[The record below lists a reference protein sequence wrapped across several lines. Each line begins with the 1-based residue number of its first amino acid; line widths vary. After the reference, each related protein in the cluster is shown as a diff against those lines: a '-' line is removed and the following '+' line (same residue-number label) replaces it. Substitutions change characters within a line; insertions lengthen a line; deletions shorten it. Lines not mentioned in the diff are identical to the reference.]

1 MRSSVSYILSHA
13 PGESVMSHPD
23 YSQHAQHHAC
33 LLVLVKGIG
42 GMLKNFN
49 KLWERIQRVNNI
61 KVTDST
67 GQVRDIWVR
76 YVRDYPVEN
85 NDWGDFQTHRRLLG
99 LITLSKFTNQVELN
113 EVCRVHES
121 LKVKYSNTLYD
132 SRAFMFGPV
141 SNMKKPEQEPETYSY
156 YEEDKPLK
164 DGTSDKASLPSDQ
177 ADSLTSLDSFPQS
190 TSSNS
195 SYPLQEEHFTTPSN
209 FKTHAMFYGE
219 NDPVPDLEQNVAD
232 LINSLFWVVESK
244 RLERSKEKLDKVSLL
259 LAPFEKKDFVGLDM
273 ESRNNKKRCM
283 GRVTKNLADL
293 TLQAG
298 LVADSLSLYNSSTEL
313 LKTDWLW
320 LAAAKEGLCT
330 ASAILLYP
338 NLRNPT
344 PLHRNA
350 SLQENSPNKAKQLSL
365 FQPNS
370 DSLRKLKLNSS
381 PLRTSKTSSP
391 VNPPSELTPT
401 SSDSVETS
409 SRQSE
414 TDNADSESLASSSD
428 IEYQSHKSYLG
439 PDLPSIPRQP
449 PSQITNQF
457 LLNGEEIAEK
467 YREAIM
473 DYSKYKNAGVIETEA
488 CFKAA
493 RIAVEQ
499 CNSLHASSFLQNV
512 IFINLTLSEQEK
524 IQRFE
529 TLAELYKEIG
539 FHRKAGFCQRL
550 AATRQVSPNN
560 PSPDWLKCYYLML
573 HSFPGYKLSLDPNYV
588 IQHQVGW
595 PALQIQLLQEL
606 VVASRRMGHPA
617 LATRHMTFL
626 LQTMW
631 PHLSRQEHRELAIQL
646 QALSAQCEGGPVPL
660 VLETGEVIPPANL
673 THVPHCSW
681 FNTRPLP
688 PARAPHLRQAKPTH
702 GPFIFTPIHF
712 GSLERNAKKDEGK
725 MEYLWV
731 EDDIC
736 EVQMKLTNPLPFEL
750 KVSNMRLLTSGVVF
764 ESIPETIILAPDS
777 PTTVNLHGTP
787 KEVGEL
793 QILGYSTHTLG
804 VKSNCRL
811 KNMPT
816 PHKFPAS
823 YTIEV
828 IPSLPTITIETI
840 VAPSGNAHLS
850 SVENVGSTT
859 NISLFNGE
867 STDCSIRITNT
878 SNVSIEH
885 LELAIQSNMDSQLQS
900 KVFQYSNEDIQS
912 LLPIPPNETATIT
925 IKLYGEADFLDL
937 GGVGGENLFPN
948 SLNSNYPSR
957 VGSPV
962 PNAQTSLPTQ
972 SSNPQTS
979 LSSGLIPN
987 RTSGSFSPSQLYLVL
1002 DVTNLTSEEMDF
1014 HYAPSKHILIESKE
1028 SCRVPVPLDRCP
1040 FNATANKP
1048 ADEDL
1053 VESKSINTG
1062 SSTNSLELMCSE
1074 HITNNISLR
1083 WHLMQSDITGRASV
1097 KGITLSQAMMDIVR
1111 MSPLNWEVSVN
1122 SQCIKPQEEY
1132 NCTAGECLSLGVAVW
1147 NHLSRPLH
1155 KLCLSVQFYQDY
1167 NNGVLSYKLD
1177 NRVATAGNNKVVLT
1191 TLPESAKAYHECTV
1205 VFLTPGEYKIDIQCS
1220 TTEPILDEV
1229 PLIKETEH
1237 PSIIQPCAG
1246 EPQNKHMKLDT
1257 LQLPQ
1262 NKLVAKN
1269 PPKLTLN
1276 KKGLVTKS
1284 YENESHCDPP
1294 RTRIDRLLNK
1304 LTQAE
1309 LTANIKNSMS
1319 KLKEPADLDAFVTDD
1334 LKCTPDAPKEA
1345 VLWLMVKKQEHLN
1358 NRLMDLVVQTKKHVE
1373 ILQNNSEE
1381 AKVAK
1386 RENEH
1391 TIESLRYVVKCL
1403 QEKHATLEEQIEILT
1418 SVESR

>member
-1 MRSSVSYILSHA
+1 
-13 PGESVMSHPD
+13 MSHPD
-23 YSQHAQHHAC
+23 YAQHAQHHAC
-33 LLVLVKGIG
+33 LLVLVKGVG

-61 KVTDST
+61 KVTDSA

-99 LITLSKFTNQVELN
+99 LITLSKFNNQVELN

-132 SRAFMFGPV
+132 SRAFMFGPN
-141 SNMKKPEQEPETYSY
+141 SNMKKPEQEPETYSMY
-156 YEEDKPLK
+156 DDDRIIKNDSILGDKN
-164 DGTSDKASLPSDQ
+164 SIPSEQ
-177 ADSLTSLDSFPQS
+177 ADSISSSESFPQS
-190 TSSNS
+190 ISSNG
-195 SYPLQEEHFTTPSN
+195 SYPMQEEHFTTPSN

-244 RLERSKEKLDKVSLL
+244 RLERSREKLERVPLL

-273 ESRNNKKRCM
+273 ESRNNRKRCM
-283 GRVTKNLADL
+283 GRITKNLADL

-298 LVADSLSLYNSSTEL
+298 LIAESLSLYHSSAEI
-313 LKTDWLW
+313 LKSVNDWLW
-320 LAAAKEGLCT
+320 LAAAKEGLCA

-338 NLRNPT
+338 NLRNQT
-344 PLHRNA
+344 PLQRNA
-350 SLQENSPNKAKQLSL
+350 SLQESSPSRGKALSL
-365 FQPNS
+365 FQPTV
-370 DSLRKLKLNSS
+370 DPFRKFKTSS
-381 PLRTSKTSSP
+381 PLRNSKNSSP

-401 SSDSVETS
+401 SSDSMETS

-428 IEYQSHKSYLG
+428 MEYQSHKSYLASE
-439 PDLPSIPRQP
+439 LPAIPRQP
-449 PSQITNQF
+449 PIAINNQY

-467 YREAIM
+467 YRKAIIH
-473 DYSKYKNAGVIETEA
+473 YSKYQNAGIIETES

-499 CNSLHASSFLQNV
+499 NNSLHASSFLQNV

-524 IQRFE
+524 IQRFD

-539 FHRKAGFCQRL
+539 FLRKAAFCQRL

-560 PSPDWLKCYYLML
+560 PNPDWQRCYYLML
-573 HSFPGYKLSLDPNYV
+573 HSFPGHKLSLDPNYV

-631 PHLSRQEHRELAIQL
+631 PHLSKQEHRDLAIQL

-673 THVPHCSW
+673 THVPHCAC

-688 PARAPHLRQAKPTH
+688 PARTPHLIKSKTQNC
-702 GPFIFTPIHF
+702 PFIFTPIHF
-712 GSLERNAKKDEGK
+712 GTLERNAKKNEGK

-736 EVQMKLTNPLPFEL
+736 EVQLKLTNPLPFEL
-750 KVSNMRLLTSGVVF
+750 KVSNMRLLTSGIVF
-764 ESIPETIILAPDS
+764 ESIPETIILSPDI

-816 PHKFPAS
+816 PNKFPAS

-828 IPSLPTITIETI
+828 IPSLPTITIDTTLT
-840 VAPSGNAHLS
+840 PSGNAGLPS
-850 SVENVGSTT
+850 LENAGNNT
-859 NISLFNGE
+859 NISLYNGE
-867 STDCSIRITNT
+867 STDFTIRITNT
-878 SNVSIEH
+878 SNVPIEY
-885 LELAIQSNMDSQLQS
+885 LELSIQSNTDSQLQS
-900 KVFQYSNEDIQS
+900 KIFQYSNEEIQS
-912 LLPIPPNETATIT
+912 QLPIAPDSTATIAM
-925 IKLYGEADFLDL
+925 KLYGEADFLDL

-948 SLNSNYPSR
+948 SLTSNYPSR

-972 SSNPQTS
+972 SSNQQTS

-987 RTSGSFSPSQLYLVL
+987 RTSGSFRSTNSHNTSWSAPISVMPPSRGRLIESQLIIKYSGGISKDTHCRHSTLQINLELLPSVSITHWDVLPAEIPSQLYLVL

-1040 FNATANKP
+1040 FNTTHEKTV
-1048 ADEDL
+1048 DEGTE
-1053 VESKSINTG
+1053 VIESKSTNTG
-1062 SSTNSLELMCSE
+1062 SSANSVELMCSE
-1074 HITNNISLR
+1074 HITNNTELR
-1083 WHLMQSDITGRASV
+1083 WILMQSDVSGKASV
-1097 KGITLSQAMMDIVR
+1097 KGITLSQAMVDIVR
-1111 MSPLNWEVSVN
+1111 MSPFNWEVSVN
-1122 SQCIKPQEEY
+1122 SQFIKPQEEY
-1132 NCTAGECLSLGVAVW
+1132 NCTAGECLSLGVAVC

-1167 NNGVLSYKLD
+1167 NNGVMSYKLD
-1177 NRVATAGNNKVVLT
+1177 NRVATAGNNKVVLKS
-1191 TLPESAKAYHECTV
+1191 LAESAKAYHECTV

-1220 TTEPILDEV
+1220 TTETIIDDPILKEENSLIQQCASEV
-1229 PLIKETEH
+1229 SHVWRFIP
-1237 PSIIQPCAG
+1237 P
-1246 EPQNKHMKLDT
+1246 
-1257 LQLPQ
+1257 
-1262 NKLVAKN
+1262 VAI
-1269 PPKLTLN
+1269 
-1276 KKGLVTKS
+1276 S
-1284 YENESHCDPP
+1284 
-1294 RTRIDRLLNK
+1294 
-1304 LTQAE
+1304 
-1309 LTANIKNSMS
+1309 
-1319 KLKEPADLDAFVTDD
+1319 VTD
-1334 LKCTPDAPKEA
+1334 
-1345 VLWLMVKKQEHLN
+1345 
-1358 NRLMDLVVQTKKHVE
+1358 
-1373 ILQNNSEE
+1373 
-1381 AKVAK
+1381 
-1386 RENEH
+1386 
-1391 TIESLRYVVKCL
+1391 
-1403 QEKHATLEEQIEILT
+1403 
-1418 SVESR
+1418 

>member
-85 NDWGDFQTHRRLLG
+85 NDWGDFQTHR
-99 LITLSKFTNQVELN
+99 T
-113 EVCRVHES
+113 
-121 LKVKYSNTLYD
+121 
-132 SRAFMFGPV
+132 
-141 SNMKKPEQEPETYSY
+141 
-156 YEEDKPLK
+156 
-164 DGTSDKASLPSDQ
+164 SLPSDQ

-330 ASAILLYP
+330 ASAILQYP

-428 IEYQSHKSYLG
+428 IEYQSHKSYLA

-457 LLNGEEIAEK
+457 LLNGDEIAEK

-560 PSPDWLKCYYLML
+560 PSPDWQKCYYLML

-750 KVSNMRLLTSGVVF
+750 KVSKMRLLTSGVVF
-764 ESIPETIILAPDS
+764 ESIPETIILPPDS

-816 PHKFPAS
+816 PHKFPAA

-878 SNVSIEH
+878 SNVNIEH

-900 KVFQYSNEDIQS
+900 KVFQYSNEEIQS

-987 RTSGSFSPSQLYLVL
+987 RTSGSFRSTNSHTTSWSAPISVMSPSRGRQVETQSTLQINLELLPSVSITHWDVLPAEIPSQLYLVL

-1040 FNATANKP
+1040 FNATSTKP

-1229 PLIKETEH
+1229 PLIKESEH

-1246 EPQNKHMKLDT
+1246 EVSHIWRFIP
-1257 LQLPQ
+1257 P
-1262 NKLVAKN
+1262 VAI
-1269 PPKLTLN
+1269 
-1276 KKGLVTKS
+1276 S
-1284 YENESHCDPP
+1284 
-1294 RTRIDRLLNK
+1294 
-1304 LTQAE
+1304 
-1309 LTANIKNSMS
+1309 
-1319 KLKEPADLDAFVTDD
+1319 VTD
-1334 LKCTPDAPKEA
+1334 
-1345 VLWLMVKKQEHLN
+1345 
-1358 NRLMDLVVQTKKHVE
+1358 
-1373 ILQNNSEE
+1373 
-1381 AKVAK
+1381 
-1386 RENEH
+1386 
-1391 TIESLRYVVKCL
+1391 
-1403 QEKHATLEEQIEILT
+1403 
-1418 SVESR
+1418 

>member
-113 EVCRVHES
+113 EVCRIHES

-132 SRAFMFGPV
+132 SRAFMFGPL

-164 DGTSDKASLPSDQ
+164 DGASEKTSLPSDQ

-330 ASAILLYP
+330 ASAILQYP

-428 IEYQSHKSYLG
+428 IEYQSHKSYLA

-457 LLNGEEIAEK
+457 LLNGDEIAEK

-560 PSPDWLKCYYLML
+560 PSPDWQKCYYLML

-750 KVSNMRLLTSGVVF
+750 KVSKMRLLTSGVVF
-764 ESIPETIILAPDS
+764 ESIPETIILPPDS

-816 PHKFPAS
+816 PHKFPAA

-878 SNVSIEH
+878 SNVNIEH

-900 KVFQYSNEDIQS
+900 KVFQYSNEEIQS
-912 LLPIPPNETATIT
+912 LLPILPNETATIT

-987 RTSGSFSPSQLYLVL
+987 RTSGSFRSTNSHTTSWSAPISVMSPSRGRQVETQLIIRYSGGEGKETHCRQSTLQINLELLPSVSITHWDVLPAEIPSQLYLVL

-1040 FNATANKP
+1040 FNATSTKP
-1048 ADEDL
+1048 ADEEL

-1229 PLIKETEH
+1229 PLIKESEH

-1246 EPQNKHMKLDT
+1246 EVSHIWRFIP
-1257 LQLPQ
+1257 P
-1262 NKLVAKN
+1262 VAI
-1269 PPKLTLN
+1269 
-1276 KKGLVTKS
+1276 S
-1284 YENESHCDPP
+1284 
-1294 RTRIDRLLNK
+1294 
-1304 LTQAE
+1304 
-1309 LTANIKNSMS
+1309 
-1319 KLKEPADLDAFVTDD
+1319 VTD
-1334 LKCTPDAPKEA
+1334 
-1345 VLWLMVKKQEHLN
+1345 
-1358 NRLMDLVVQTKKHVE
+1358 
-1373 ILQNNSEE
+1373 
-1381 AKVAK
+1381 
-1386 RENEH
+1386 
-1391 TIESLRYVVKCL
+1391 
-1403 QEKHATLEEQIEILT
+1403 
-1418 SVESR
+1418 

>member
-33 LLVLVKGIG
+33 LLILVKGIG

-99 LITLSKFTNQVELN
+99 LITLSKFTNQIELN

-132 SRAFMFGPV
+132 SRAFMFGPN

-156 YEEDKPLK
+156 YEEEQPLK
-164 DGTSDKASLPSDQ
+164 NGSTNEKISLPCD
-177 ADSLTSLDSFPQS
+177 DSLSSTESFPHS
-190 TSSNS
+190 VSSAS
-195 SYPLQEEHFTTPSN
+195 SYIQEEHFTTPSN

-219 NDPVPDLEQNVAD
+219 NDPVQDLEQNVAD

-244 RLERSKEKLDKVSLL
+244 RLERSREKLEKVSLL

-298 LVADSLSLYNSSTEL
+298 LVADSLSLYNSSTEM
-313 LKTDWLW
+313 LKSDWLW

-365 FQPNS
+365 FQSNTDPF
-370 DSLRKLKLNSS
+370 RKFKHSSS

-391 VNPPSELTPT
+391 VNPPGELTPT
-401 SSDSVETS
+401 SSDSVESS

-428 IEYQSHKSYLG
+428 MEFQSHRSYVG
-439 PDLPSIPRQP
+439 PDLPAIPRQH
-449 PSQITNQF
+449 PSHINNQYI
-457 LLNGEEIAEK
+457 LNGDDIAEK

-499 CNSLHASSFLQNV
+499 NNSLHASSFLQNV

-560 PSPDWLKCYYLML
+560 PNPDWQKCYYLML
-573 HSFPGYKLSLDPNYV
+573 NSFPGYKLSLDPNYV

-631 PHLSRQEHRELAIQL
+631 PHLTKQEHRELAIQL

-660 VLETGEVIPPANL
+660 VLESGAVIPPANL
-673 THVPHCSW
+673 SHVPQCTA
-681 FNTRPLP
+681 FAPRAP
-688 PARAPHLRQAKPTH
+688 PAPRAPHLRRAKPQH

-712 GSLERNAKKDEGK
+712 GTLERNAKKDEGK

-764 ESIPETIILAPDS
+764 ESIPETIILPPDS
-777 PTTVNLHGTP
+777 PTTVNLHGTA

-811 KNMPT
+811 KNMTT
-816 PHKFPAS
+816 PHKFPAA

-828 IPSLPTITIETI
+828 IPSMPTITIETI
-840 VAPSGNAHLS
+840 VAPSGNISLS
-850 SVENVGSTT
+850 SMENVGSTT
-859 NISLFNGE
+859 NISLYNGE
-867 STDCSIRITNT
+867 STDCTIKITNT
-878 SNVSIEH
+878 SNVSIEY
-885 LELAIQSNMDSQLQS
+885 LELSIQSSMDNQLQS
-900 KVFQYSNEDIQS
+900 KIFNYSNEDIQS
-912 LLPIPPNETATIT
+912 LLPIPPNETATIAV
-925 IKLYGEADFLDL
+925 KLYGEADFLDL
-937 GGVGGENLFPN
+937 GGVGGDNLFPN
-948 SLNSNYPSR
+948 SINSNYPSR

-972 SSNPQTS
+972 GSNPQNS
-979 LSSGLIPN
+979 LSSGLLAN
-987 RTSGSFSPSQLYLVL
+987 RTSGSFRSTNSHTTSWSAPISVMSPSRGRQIETQLVIRYSGGEGKEIHCRQSTLQINLELLPSVSITHWDVLPAEIPSQLYLVL
-1002 DVTNLTSEEMDF
+1002 DITNLTTEEMDF

-1040 FNATANKP
+1040 FNTTTAKP
-1048 ADEDL
+1048 PDEESL
-1053 VESKSINTG
+1053 ESKSINTG
-1062 SSTNSLELMCSE
+1062 ASSNSLELMCSE
-1074 HITNNISLR
+1074 HITNNIDLR
-1083 WHLMQSDITGRASV
+1083 WHLMQSDINGRASV

-1111 MSPLNWEVSVN
+1111 MSPLNWEVSLN
-1122 SQCIKPQEEY
+1122 RQCIKPQEEY
-1132 NCTAGECLSLGVAVW
+1132 NCSAGECLSLGVAVW
-1147 NHLSRPLH
+1147 NHLTRPLH

-1220 TTEPILDEV
+1220 TTEPILDEI
-1229 PLIKETEH
+1229 PLTKETDP
-1237 PSIIQPCAG
+1237 PSIIQPCVG
-1246 EPQNKHMKLDT
+1246 EVSHVWRFIP
-1257 LQLPQ
+1257 P
-1262 NKLVAKN
+1262 VAI
-1269 PPKLTLN
+1269 
-1276 KKGLVTKS
+1276 S
-1284 YENESHCDPP
+1284 
-1294 RTRIDRLLNK
+1294 
-1304 LTQAE
+1304 
-1309 LTANIKNSMS
+1309 
-1319 KLKEPADLDAFVTDD
+1319 VTD
-1334 LKCTPDAPKEA
+1334 
-1345 VLWLMVKKQEHLN
+1345 
-1358 NRLMDLVVQTKKHVE
+1358 
-1373 ILQNNSEE
+1373 
-1381 AKVAK
+1381 
-1386 RENEH
+1386 
-1391 TIESLRYVVKCL
+1391 
-1403 QEKHATLEEQIEILT
+1403 
-1418 SVESR
+1418 

>member
-49 KLWERIQRVNNI
+49 KLWERIQKVNNI
-61 KVTDST
+61 KVTDSN

-132 SRAFMFGPV
+132 SRAFMFGPF
-141 SNMKKPEQEPETYSY
+141 SNMKKPEQEPETYSM
-156 YEEDKPLK
+156 YEDDKVFSEGSEK
-164 DGTSDKASLPSDQ
+164 TSIPSEQ
-177 ADSLTSLDSFPQS
+177 ADSLSSSESFPQS
-190 TSSNS
+190 TSSNAS
-195 SYPLQEEHFTTPSN
+195 FPVQEENFTTPSN
-209 FKTHAMFYGE
+209 FKTNAMFYGE

-232 LINSLFWVVESK
+232 LINALYWVVESK
-244 RLERSKEKLDKVSLL
+244 RLERAKEKLEKVSLL

-298 LVADSLSLYNSSTEL
+298 LVADSLSFYHNAAEI
-313 LKTDWLW
+313 LKSVNDWLW
-320 LAAAKEGLCT
+320 LAAAKEGLCA

-338 NLRNPT
+338 NLRNPM
-344 PLHRNA
+344 PLQRNA
-350 SLQENSPNKAKQLSL
+350 SLQESSPNKTKQLSL
-365 FQPNS
+365 FQSNDPF
-370 DSLRKLKLNSS
+370 RKYKLTSS
-381 PLRTSKTSSP
+381 PLRSSKTSSP
-391 VNPPSELTPT
+391 VNPPSELTPS
-401 SSDSVETS
+401 SSDSVESS

-428 IEYQSHKSYLG
+428 IEYHSQKSFLG
-439 PDLPSIPRQP
+439 TELPSIPRQP
-449 PSQITNQF
+449 SQINNQY
-457 LLNGEEIAEK
+457 LLNGEDIAEK
-467 YREAIM
+467 YRKAIIH
-473 DYSKYKNAGVIETEA
+473 YSKYQNAGIIETEA

-499 CNSLHASSFLQNV
+499 NNSLHASSFLQNV

-524 IQRFE
+524 IQRFD

-539 FHRKAGFCQRL
+539 FLRKAAFCQRL
-550 AATRQVSPNN
+550 AATRQVSAHNPN
-560 PSPDWLKCYYLML
+560 PDWQRCYYLML
-573 HSFPGYKLSLDPNYV
+573 HSFPGHRLSLDPNYV

-606 VVASRRMGHPA
+606 VVAARRMGHPA

-631 PHLSRQEHRELAIQL
+631 PHLSRQEQRDMAIQL

-660 VLETGEVIPPANL
+660 VLPSGAVIPPASL
-673 THVPHCSW
+673 ARVPACAAC
-681 FNTRPLP
+681 RPRAP
-688 PARAPHLRQAKPTH
+688 PPPRAPHPVKLKPQP

-764 ESIPETIILAPDS
+764 ESIPETVILTPDT

-787 KEVGEL
+787 KEIGEL

-811 KNMPT
+811 KNMPM
-816 PHKFPAS
+816 PNKFPAS
-823 YTIEV
+823 FTIEV
-828 IPSLPTITIETI
+828 IPSLPLITIETI
-840 VAPSGNAHLS
+840 VSTAGNVSCS
-850 SVENVGSTT
+850 SLENVGSAT
-859 NISLFNGE
+859 NISLHNGE
-867 STDCSIRITNT
+867 STDCVIRINNT
-878 SNVSIEH
+878 SNVPVEYLDI
-885 LELAIQSNMDSQLQS
+885 AIQSNMDAQLQS
-900 KVFQYSNEDIQS
+900 KVFQYSNDDIQS
-912 LLPIPPNETATIT
+912 QLPIPPNESASIRM
-925 IKLYGEADFLDL
+925 KLYAEADFLDL
-937 GGVGGENLFPN
+937 GGVGGDNLFPN
-948 SLNSNYPSR
+948 SLTSNYPSR

-962 PNAQTSLPTQ
+962 PNTTSLPTQ

-979 LSSGLIPN
+979 LSSGLMPN
-987 RTSGSFSPSQLYLVL
+987 RTSSFRSTNSHTTSWSAPISVMPPSRGRQIEAQVVIRYSGGVGKEMHCRHSTVQINMELLPSVSITHWDVLPAEIPSQLYLVL
-1002 DVTNLTSEEMDF
+1002 DVSNLTSEEMEF
-1014 HYAPSKHILIESKE
+1014 HYAAGKHILIESKE

-1040 FNATANKP
+1040 FNAAP
-1048 ADEDL
+1048 AKLDDDAEP
-1053 VESKSINTG
+1053 KSISTG
-1062 SSTNSLELMCSE
+1062 SSTNSLELMCSS
-1074 HITNNISLR
+1074 HITNNVKLS
-1083 WHLMQSDITGRASV
+1083 WHLLQSDISGQATV
-1097 KGITLSQAMMDIVR
+1097 KGITLSQAMLDIVR

-1122 SQCIKPQEEY
+1122 QQHIKPQEEY
-1132 NCTAGECLSLGVAVW
+1132 TCSAGECLSLGVAVS
-1147 NHLSRPLH
+1147 NHLQRPLR

-1167 NNGVLSYKLD
+1167 NNGELSYKLD
-1177 NRVATAGNNKVVLT
+1177 SRLATAGNNKVVLS

-1205 VFLTPGEYKIDIQCS
+1205 VFLTPGEYKVDIQCS
-1220 TTEPILDEV
+1220 TTEPILDDPGDQQSVMCSGEV
-1229 PLIKETEH
+1229 SHIWRFIP
-1237 PSIIQPCAG
+1237 P
-1246 EPQNKHMKLDT
+1246 
-1257 LQLPQ
+1257 
-1262 NKLVAKN
+1262 VAI
-1269 PPKLTLN
+1269 
-1276 KKGLVTKS
+1276 S
-1284 YENESHCDPP
+1284 
-1294 RTRIDRLLNK
+1294 
-1304 LTQAE
+1304 
-1309 LTANIKNSMS
+1309 
-1319 KLKEPADLDAFVTDD
+1319 VTD
-1334 LKCTPDAPKEA
+1334 
-1345 VLWLMVKKQEHLN
+1345 
-1358 NRLMDLVVQTKKHVE
+1358 
-1373 ILQNNSEE
+1373 
-1381 AKVAK
+1381 
-1386 RENEH
+1386 
-1391 TIESLRYVVKCL
+1391 
-1403 QEKHATLEEQIEILT
+1403 
-1418 SVESR
+1418 

>member
-23 YSQHAQHHAC
+23 YSQQAQHHAC

-49 KLWERIQRVNNI
+49 KLWERIQKVNNI
-61 KVTDST
+61 KVTDSS

-132 SRAFMFGPV
+132 SRAFMFGPI
-141 SNMKKPEQEPETYSY
+141 SKKPEQEPETYSI
-156 YEEDKPLK
+156 YEDDKESK
-164 DGTSDKASLPSDQ
+164 EGGSFSDRTSVPSEQ
-177 ADSLTSLDSFPQS
+177 PDSLSSSESFPR
-190 TSSNS
+190 SSS
-195 SYPLQEEHFTTPSN
+195 SVQEENFTTPSN
-209 FKTHAMFYGE
+209 FKTHAMFYSE

-244 RLERSKEKLDKVSLL
+244 RLERSREKLEKVTLL

-298 LVADSLSLYNSSTEL
+298 LVAESLSLYNSAAEI
-313 LKTDWLW
+313 LKSVNDWLW
-320 LAAAKEGLCT
+320 LAAAKEGLCA

-338 NLRNPT
+338 NLRSST
-344 PLHRNA
+344 PLQRNA
-350 SLQENSPNKAKQLSL
+350 SLQESSPSKNKPLSL
-365 FQPNS
+365 FNPNT
-370 DSLRKLKLNSS
+370 DPFRKFKVTSS
-381 PLRTSKTSSP
+381 PLRSSKNSSP
-391 VNPPSELTPT
+391 VNQPSELTP
-401 SSDSVETS
+401 SSSESLETS

-428 IEYQSHKSYLG
+428 IEYQGPKSYVG
-439 PDLPSIPRQP
+439 SDLPSIPRQP
-449 PSQITNQF
+449 PSQINTQY
-457 LLNGEEIAEK
+457 LLNGEDIAEK
-467 YREAIM
+467 YRKAIIH
-473 DYSKYKNAGVIETEA
+473 YSKYQNAGIIETEA

-499 CNSLHASSFLQNV
+499 NNSLHASSFLQNV

-524 IQRFE
+524 IQRFD

-539 FHRKAGFCQRL
+539 FLRKAAFCQRL

-560 PSPDWLKCYYLML
+560 PNPDWQRCYYLML
-573 HSFPGYKLSLDPNYV
+573 HSFPGHKLSLDPTYV

-606 VVASRRMGHPA
+606 VVAARRMGHPA

-631 PHLSRQEHRELAIQL
+631 PRLSRQEHRDLAIQL
-646 QALSAQCEGGPVPL
+646 QGLSAQCEGGPVPL

-681 FNTRPLP
+681 LSPRPLP
-688 PARAPHLRQAKPTH
+688 PARTPHLIKCKAQS

-712 GSLERNAKKDEGK
+712 GSLERKAKKDEGK

-750 KVSNMRLLTSGVVF
+750 KVSNMRLLTSGIVF
-764 ESIPETIILAPDS
+764 ESIPDTIILAPDS

-823 YTIEV
+823 YTLEV
-828 IPSLPTITIETI
+828 IPSLPTITIETT
-840 VAPSGNAHLS
+840 VAPSGNS
-850 SVENVGSTT
+850 SLPSIENVGSTT
-859 NISLFNGE
+859 NISLHNGE
-867 STDCSIRITNT
+867 STECTMRITNT
-878 SNVSIEH
+878 SAVPIEY
-885 LELAIQSNMDSQLQS
+885 LDLAIQSNMDNNLQS
-900 KVFQYSNEDIQS
+900 KVFQWSNDDIQS
-912 LLPIPPNETATIT
+912 QLPIQPNDTATI
-925 IKLYGEADFLDL
+925 IMKLYGEADFLDL
-937 GGVGGENLFPN
+937 GGVGGDNLFPN
-948 SLNSNYPSR
+948 SLTSNYPSR

-972 SSNPQTS
+972 SSNPHTS
-979 LSSGLIPN
+979 LSSGFPN
-987 RTSGSFSPSQLYLVL
+987 RNLSGSFRSTNSHTTNWSAPISVMPPSRGRQVEAQIIIRYSGGAGKDLHCRQSTLQINLELLPSVSITHWDVLPAEIPSQLYLVL
-1002 DVTNLTSEEMDF
+1002 DVTNLTTEEMELE
-1014 HYAPSKHILIESKE
+1014 YASGKHILIEGKE
-1028 SCRVPVPLDRCP
+1028 SCRVPVPLERCP
-1040 FNATANKP
+1040 FNAPQRLKP
-1048 ADEDL
+1048 DDAL
-1053 VESKSINTG
+1053 ESRSTSTG
-1062 SSTNSLELMCSE
+1062 TSTNSLELMCSE
-1074 HITNNISLR
+1074 HITNNVDLK
-1083 WHLMQSDITGRASV
+1083 WNLLHSDISGRASV

-1122 SQCIKPQEEY
+1122 NQCIKPQEELS
-1132 NCTAGECLSLGVAVW
+1132 CTAGEWISLGVAVS
-1147 NHLSRPLH
+1147 NHLTRPLH

-1167 NNGVLSYKLD
+1167 NNGIMSYKLE
-1177 NRVATAGNNKVVLT
+1177 NRIATAGNNKVVLSA
-1191 TLPESAKAYHECTV
+1191 LPESAKAYHECTV

-1220 TTEPILDEV
+1220 TTEPILED
-1229 PLIKETEH
+1229 ITIRDDT
-1237 PSIIQPCAG
+1237 PSIIQPCTS
-1246 EPQNKHMKLDT
+1246 EVSHIWRFIP
-1257 LQLPQ
+1257 P
-1262 NKLVAKN
+1262 VA
-1269 PPKLTLN
+1269 
-1276 KKGLVTKS
+1276 
-1284 YENESHCDPP
+1284 
-1294 RTRIDRLLNK
+1294 I
-1304 LTQAE
+1304 
-1309 LTANIKNSMS
+1309 
-1319 KLKEPADLDAFVTDD
+1319 
-1334 LKCTPDAPKEA
+1334 
-1345 VLWLMVKKQEHLN
+1345 
-1358 NRLMDLVVQTKKHVE
+1358 
-1373 ILQNNSEE
+1373 
-1381 AKVAK
+1381 
-1386 RENEH
+1386 
-1391 TIESLRYVVKCL
+1391 
-1403 QEKHATLEEQIEILT
+1403 
-1418 SVESR
+1418 SVSD

>member
-23 YSQHAQHHAC
+23 YGQHAQHHAC

-49 KLWERIQRVNNI
+49 KLWERIQRINTI
-61 KVTDST
+61 KVTDSA

-132 SRAFMFGPV
+132 SRAFMFGPI
-141 SNMKKPEQEPETYSY
+141 SNMKKPEQEPETYSIF
-156 YEEDKPLK
+156 EGEKTIKQECNL
-164 DGTSDKASLPSDQ
+164 SEKASIPSEHM
-177 ADSLTSLDSFPQS
+177 DSLSSSESFPRS
-190 TSSNS
+190 TSSTT
-195 SYPLQEEHFTTPSN
+195 SYTQEENFTTPSN

-244 RLERSKEKLDKVSLL
+244 RLERSREKLEKVSLL

-298 LVADSLSLYNSSTEL
+298 LVADSLNLYHSAAEI
-313 LKTDWLW
+313 LKSVNDWLW
-320 LAAAKEGLCT
+320 LAAAKEGLC
-330 ASAILLYP
+330 ASSAILLYP
-338 NLRNPT
+338 NLRNST
-344 PLHRNA
+344 PLQRNA
-350 SLQENSPNKAKQLSL
+350 SLQESSPSKSKPLSL
-365 FQPNS
+365 FQPT
-370 DSLRKLKLNSS
+370 DPFRKFKMNSS
-381 PLRTSKTSSP
+381 PLRNSKTSSP
-391 VNPPSELTPT
+391 INPPSELTPT
-401 SSDSVETS
+401 SSESIDTS

-414 TDNADSESLASSSD
+414 TDNGDTESLASSSD
-428 IEYQSHKSYLG
+428 IEYQSPKSYLSTE
-439 PDLPSIPRQP
+439 LPSIPRQP
-449 PSQITNQF
+449 PSQITNQY

-467 YREAIM
+467 YRKAIIH
-473 DYSKYKNAGVIETEA
+473 YSKYQNAGIIETEA

-499 CNSLHASSFLQNV
+499 NNSLHASSFLQNV

-524 IQRFE
+524 IQRFD
-529 TLAELYKEIG
+529 TLAELYKDIG
-539 FHRKAGFCQRL
+539 FLRKAAFCQRL

-560 PSPDWLKCYYLML
+560 PNPDWQRCYYLML
-573 HSFPGYKLSLDPNYV
+573 HSFPGHKLSLDPNYV
-588 IQHQVGW
+588 VQHQVGW

-606 VVASRRMGHPA
+606 VVAARRMGHPA

-631 PHLSRQEHRELAIQL
+631 PHLTKQEHRDLAIQL

-673 THVPHCSW
+673 SHVPNCSW
-681 FNTRPLP
+681 FTPRPLP
-688 PARAPHLRQAKPTH
+688 PARAPHLVKSKAHH

-712 GSLERNAKKDEGK
+712 GSLERNAKKQEGK

-731 EDDIC
+731 EGDIC

-764 ESIPETIILAPDS
+764 ESIPETIILPPDS

-787 KEVGEL
+787 KEIGEL

-811 KNMPT
+811 KNMPM
-816 PHKFPAS
+816 PNKFPAS
-823 YTIEV
+823 FTVEV
-828 IPSLPTITIETI
+828 IPSLPTIAIETT
-840 VAPSGNAHLS
+840 VTPSGNGGLS
-850 SVENVGSTT
+850 TETVGSTT
-859 NISLFNGE
+859 NVTLYNGE
-867 STDCSIRITNT
+867 STDCTIKITNT
-878 SNVSIEH
+878 NSVPIEY
-885 LELAIQSNMDSQLQS
+885 LDLAIQSNIDTALQS
-900 KVFQYSNEDIQS
+900 KIFQFSNEDIQS
-912 LLPIPPNETATIT
+912 QLPIAPDQTATIT

-948 SLNSNYPSR
+948 SLTSNYPSR

-972 SSNPQTS
+972 SSNPQNS
-979 LSSGLIPN
+979 LSSGLMPH
-987 RTSGSFSPSQLYLVL
+987 RTSGSFRSTNSYATSWSAPISVMPPSRGRQIEAQLILRYSGGEGKDVHCRQSTLQINLELLPSVSITHWDVLPAEIASQLYLVL

-1014 HYAPSKHILIESKE
+1014 HYAPNKHILIESKE

-1040 FNATANKP
+1040 FSNTNVKS
-1048 ADEDL
+1048 DDDTTDT
-1053 VESKSINTG
+1053 KSISTG
-1062 SSTNSLELMCSE
+1062 TSTNSLELMCSE
-1074 HITNNISLR
+1074 HITNNTDLK
-1083 WHLMQSDITGRASV
+1083 WNLVHSDISGRASV
-1097 KGITLSQAMMDIVR
+1097 KGITLSQTMMDIVR
-1111 MSPLNWEVSVN
+1111 MSPLNWEVSIN
-1122 SQCIKPQEEY
+1122 SQCIKPQEEF

-1167 NNGVLSYKLD
+1167 NNGVFSYKLD

-1191 TLPESAKAYHECTV
+1191 TLRESAKAYHECTV

-1220 TTEPILDEV
+1220 TTEPILEDSTI
-1229 PLIKETEH
+1229 PKEPEQ
-1237 PSIIQPCAG
+1237 PSIIQPCAS
-1246 EPQNKHMKLDT
+1246 EISHVWRFIP
-1257 LQLPQ
+1257 P
-1262 NKLVAKN
+1262 VAIS
-1269 PPKLTLN
+1269 
-1276 KKGLVTKS
+1276 V
-1284 YENESHCDPP
+1284 
-1294 RTRIDRLLNK
+1294 ID
-1304 LTQAE
+1304 
-1309 LTANIKNSMS
+1309 
-1319 KLKEPADLDAFVTDD
+1319 
-1334 LKCTPDAPKEA
+1334 
-1345 VLWLMVKKQEHLN
+1345 
-1358 NRLMDLVVQTKKHVE
+1358 
-1373 ILQNNSEE
+1373 
-1381 AKVAK
+1381 
-1386 RENEH
+1386 
-1391 TIESLRYVVKCL
+1391 
-1403 QEKHATLEEQIEILT
+1403 
-1418 SVESR
+1418 

>member
-23 YSQHAQHHAC
+23 YAQHTQHHAC
-33 LLVLVKGIG
+33 LLVLVKGVG
-42 GMLKNFN
+42 GTLKNFN
-49 KLWERIQRVNNI
+49 KFWERIQRVNNI

-99 LITLSKFTNQVELN
+99 LITLCKFTNQIELN

-132 SRAFMFGPV
+132 SRAFMFGPG
-141 SNMKKPEQEPETYSY
+141 SNMKKPEQEPELYSLLTD
-156 YEEDKPLK
+156 DKVSK
-164 DGTSDKASLPSDQ
+164 ESSMSDKGSLPSEQ
-177 ADSLTSLDSFPQS
+177 PDSFSSSESFPHSITS
-190 TSSNS
+190 TA
-195 SYPLQEEHFTTPSN
+195 SYPQEENFTTPSN

-219 NDPVPDLEQNVAD
+219 SDPVPDLEQNVAE

-244 RLERSKEKLDKVSLL
+244 RLERSREKLEKVSLL

-298 LVADSLSLYNSSTEL
+298 LVADSLSLYHSAAEI
-313 LKTDWLW
+313 LKSVNDWLW
-320 LAAAKEGLCT
+320 LAAAKEGLCA

-344 PLHRNA
+344 TLQRNA
-350 SLQENSPNKAKQLSL
+350 SLQESSPNKTKELSL
-365 FQPNS
+365 FQPT
-370 DSLRKLKLNSS
+370 DQFRKAKLTSS
-381 PLRTSKTSSP
+381 PLRNSKTSSP

-401 SSDSVETS
+401 SSDSIETS

-414 TDNADSESLASSSD
+414 TDNADTESIASSSD
-428 IEYQSHKSYLG
+428 IEYQSRSYLSS
-439 PDLPSIPRQP
+439 DIPSIPRQP
-449 PSQITNQF
+449 PSQFNNQY

-467 YREAIM
+467 YRKAIIH
-473 DYSKYKNAGVIETEA
+473 YSKYQNAGIIETEA

-499 CNSLHASSFLQNV
+499 NNSLHASSFLQNV

-524 IQRFE
+524 IQRFD

-539 FHRKAGFCQRL
+539 FLRKAAFCQRL

-560 PSPDWLKCYYLML
+560 PNPDWQRCYYLML
-573 HSFPGYKLSLDPNYV
+573 NSFPGHKLSLDPNYV

-606 VVASRRMGHPA
+606 VVAARRMGHPA

-631 PHLSRQEHRELAIQL
+631 PHLTKQEHRDLAIQL

-660 VLETGEVIPPANL
+660 VLECGAVIPPANL
-673 THVPHCSW
+673 THAPRCAW
-681 FNTRPLP
+681 FGP
-688 PARAPHLRQAKPTH
+688 RAPAPAHAPRPRAAEPAH
-702 GPFIFTPIHF
+702 GPFIFTPIVKL

-725 MEYLWV
+725 MEYFWV

-736 EVQMKLTNPLPFEL
+736 EVQMKLVNPLPFEL
-750 KVSNMRLLTSGVVF
+750 KVSNMRLLTQGIVF
-764 ESIPETIILAPDS
+764 ESIPETIILCPDS

-811 KNMPT
+811 KNMPM
-816 PHKFPAS
+816 PNKFPPS
-823 YTIEV
+823 FTIKV
-828 IPSLPTITIETI
+828 IPSLPTISVETI
-840 VAPSGNAHLS
+840 VAPSGHISLS
-850 SVENVGSTT
+850 SVENVGTTT
-859 NISLFNGE
+859 NVSLYNGE
-867 STDCSIRITNT
+867 STECTIKITNT
-878 SNVSIEH
+878 SNVPIEY
-885 LELAIQSNMDSQLQS
+885 LELSIQANMDNQLQS
-900 KVFQYSNEDIQS
+900 KIFQYSNDAILAQ
-912 LLPIPPNETATIT
+912 LPIPPNETASIAM
-925 IKLYGEADFLDL
+925 KLYGEADFLDL
-937 GGVGGENLFPN
+937 GGGGTDNLFPN
-948 SLNSNYPSR
+948 SLTSNYPSR

-972 SSNPQTS
+972 SSNPHTS
-979 LSSGLIPN
+979 LSSGLMAN
-987 RTSGSFSPSQLYLVL
+987 RTSGSFRSNNSHTTSWSAPISVMPPSRGRQIEAQLIIRYSGGKGKEEHCRQSTLQINLELLPSVSITHWDVLPAEIPSQLYLVL
-1002 DVTNLTSEEMDF
+1002 DVSNLTSEEMEF

-1040 FNATANKP
+1040 FNTTTKTV
-1048 ADEDL
+1048 EEESI
-1053 VESKSINTG
+1053 ESKSISTG
-1062 SSTNSLELMCSE
+1062 ASTNSLELMCSE
-1074 HITNNISLR
+1074 HITNNTDLR
-1083 WHLMQSDITGRASV
+1083 WRLMQSDITGRASV
-1097 KGITLSQAMMDIVR
+1097 KGITLSQTMLDIVR
-1111 MSPLNWEVSVN
+1111 MSPLKWEVSLN
-1122 SQCIKPQEEY
+1122 NQCIKPQEEY

-1177 NRVATAGNNKVVLT
+1177 NRVATAGNNKVVLSS
-1191 TLPESAKAYHECTV
+1191 LPESTKAYHECTV

-1220 TTEPILDEV
+1220 TTEAILDDT
-1229 PLIKETEH
+1229 PIIKEPDH
-1237 PSIIQPCAG
+1237 PPIITSCAG
-1246 EPQNKHMKLDT
+1246 EISHVWRFIP
-1257 LQLPQ
+1257 P
-1262 NKLVAKN
+1262 VAI
-1269 PPKLTLN
+1269 
-1276 KKGLVTKS
+1276 S
-1284 YENESHCDPP
+1284 
-1294 RTRIDRLLNK
+1294 
-1304 LTQAE
+1304 
-1309 LTANIKNSMS
+1309 
-1319 KLKEPADLDAFVTDD
+1319 VTD
-1334 LKCTPDAPKEA
+1334 
-1345 VLWLMVKKQEHLN
+1345 
-1358 NRLMDLVVQTKKHVE
+1358 
-1373 ILQNNSEE
+1373 
-1381 AKVAK
+1381 
-1386 RENEH
+1386 
-1391 TIESLRYVVKCL
+1391 
-1403 QEKHATLEEQIEILT
+1403 
-1418 SVESR
+1418 

>member
-23 YSQHAQHHAC
+23 YAQQAQHHAC
-33 LLVLVKGIG
+33 LLVLVKGVG

-61 KVTDST
+61 KVTDSS

-99 LITLSKFTNQVELN
+99 LITLSKFNNQVELN

-141 SNMKKPEQEPETYSY
+141 SNMKRPDQEPETYSY
-156 YEEDKPLK
+156 EDDKSRESF
-164 DGTSDKASLPSDQ
+164 GDKASIPSEQ
-177 ADSLTSLDSFPQS
+177 TDSLSSADSFPQS
-190 TSSNS
+190 ASSS
-195 SYPLQEEHFTTPSN
+195 ASIPLPEENFTTPSN

-232 LINSLFWVVESK
+232 LINALFWVVESR
-244 RLERSKEKLDKVSLL
+244 RLERSREKLEKVSLL

-293 TLQAG
+293 TLQSG
-298 LVADSLSLYNSSTEL
+298 LVNESLSLYHSSAEI
-313 LKTDWLW
+313 LKSVNDWLW
-320 LAAAKEGLCT
+320 LAAAKEGLC
-330 ASAILLYP
+330 ASSAILLYP

-344 PLHRNA
+344 PLQRNA
-350 SLQENSPNKAKQLSL
+350 SLQESSPNKSKSLTL
-365 FQPNS
+365 FQSQTDPF
-370 DSLRKLKLNSS
+370 RKFKTTSS
-381 PLRTSKTSSP
+381 PLRSSKTSSP
-391 VNPPSELTPT
+391 VNPPSELTPS
-401 SSDSVETS
+401 SSDSIESS

-428 IEYQSHKSYLG
+428 IEYQSQKSYLG

-449 PSQITNQF
+449 QSQIINQY
-457 LLNGEEIAEK
+457 LLNGDDIVEK
-467 YREAIM
+467 YRKAIIH
-473 DYSKYKNAGVIETEA
+473 YSKYQNAGIIETEA

-499 CNSLHASSFLQNV
+499 GNCLHVSGFLQNV

-524 IQRFE
+524 IQRFD
-529 TLAELYKEIG
+529 TLAELYMEIG
-539 FHRKAGFCQRL
+539 FLRKAAFCQRL
-550 AATRQVSPNN
+550 AATRHVSSNN
-560 PSPDWLKCYYLML
+560 PNPDWQRCYYLML
-573 HSFPGYKLSLDPNYV
+573 HSFPGQKLSLDPNYV

-606 VVASRRMGHPA
+606 VIAARRMGHPA

-631 PHLSRQEHRELAIQL
+631 PHLTKQQHKEFAIQL

-660 VLETGEVIPPANL
+660 VLESGAVIPPASL
-673 THVPHCSW
+673 THVPACSALAP
-681 FNTRPLP
+681 RPAP
-688 PARAPHLRQAKPTH
+688 PQRAPLLIKCKTH
-702 GPFIFTPIHF
+702 TGPFIFTPIHF
-712 GSLERNAKKDEGK
+712 GSLERKAKKDEGK

-750 KVSNMRLLTSGVVF
+750 KVSNMRLLTSGIVF
-764 ESIPETIILAPDS
+764 ESIPETIILPPDS

-787 KEVGEL
+787 KEVGDL
-793 QILGYSTHTLG
+793 QIMGYSTHTLG

-816 PHKFPAS
+816 PNKFPAS

-828 IPSLPTITIETI
+828 IPSLPTITIETT
-840 VAPSGNAHLS
+840 VAPSGNLNLPN
-850 SVENVGSTT
+850 VENVGSIT
-859 NISLFNGE
+859 NISLHNGE
-867 STDCSIRITNT
+867 GTDCTMKITNT
-878 SNVSIEH
+878 SNVPIEY
-885 LELAIQSNMDSQLQS
+885 LDLAIQSNMDTQLQS
-900 KVFQYSNEDIQS
+900 KVFQWSNDDIQS
-912 LLPIPPNETATIT
+912 QLPIQPNDTATIT
-925 IKLYGEADFLDL
+925 MKLYGEADFLDL
-937 GGVGGENLFPN
+937 GGVGGENMFPN
-948 SLNSNYPSR
+948 SLTSNYPSR

-972 SSNPQTS
+972 SSNAHTS
-979 LSSGLIPN
+979 LSSGLVPN
-987 RTSGSFSPSQLYLVL
+987 RNLSGSFRSTNSHTTNWSAPISVMPPSRGRQIETQVIIRYSGGRGKEMHCRQSTLQINLELLPSVSITHWDVLPAEIPSQLYLVL
-1002 DVTNLTSEEMDF
+1002 DVSNLTSEEMEF
-1014 HYAPSKHILIESKE
+1014 HYAPHKHILIESRE
-1028 SCRVPVPLDRCP
+1028 SCRVPVPLPRCP
-1040 FNATANKP
+1040 FNVQPCKK
-1048 ADEDL
+1048 DEDTM
-1053 VESKSINTG
+1053 ESKSISTG
-1062 SSTNSLELMCSE
+1062 TSTNSLELMCSE
-1074 HITNNISLR
+1074 HITNNVELQ
-1083 WHLMQSDITGRASV
+1083 WHLVHSDTRGRASV

-1132 NCTAGECLSLGVAVW
+1132 SCTAGECISLGVAVW

-1155 KLCLSVQFYQDY
+1155 RLCLSVQLYQDY

-1220 TTEPILDEV
+1220 TTEPILDDPSMEDHQSLIQTCAEV
-1229 PLIKETEH
+1229 SHTWRFIP
-1237 PSIIQPCAG
+1237 P
-1246 EPQNKHMKLDT
+1246 
-1257 LQLPQ
+1257 
-1262 NKLVAKN
+1262 VAI
-1269 PPKLTLN
+1269 
-1276 KKGLVTKS
+1276 S
-1284 YENESHCDPP
+1284 
-1294 RTRIDRLLNK
+1294 
-1304 LTQAE
+1304 
-1309 LTANIKNSMS
+1309 
-1319 KLKEPADLDAFVTDD
+1319 VTD
-1334 LKCTPDAPKEA
+1334 
-1345 VLWLMVKKQEHLN
+1345 
-1358 NRLMDLVVQTKKHVE
+1358 
-1373 ILQNNSEE
+1373 
-1381 AKVAK
+1381 
-1386 RENEH
+1386 
-1391 TIESLRYVVKCL
+1391 
-1403 QEKHATLEEQIEILT
+1403 
-1418 SVESR
+1418 

>member
-23 YSQHAQHHAC
+23 YAQHAQHHAC

-49 KLWERIQRVNNI
+49 KLWERIQKVNNI
-61 KVTDST
+61 KVTDSS

-156 YEEDKPLK
+156 EEEKVSKEGSSLGDKY
-164 DGTSDKASLPSDQ
+164 SLPSEQ
-177 ADSLTSLDSFPQS
+177 ADSLSSSESFPRS
-190 TSSNS
+190 TSSS
-195 SYPLQEEHFTTPSN
+195 ASFPVQEENFTTPSN

-244 RLERSKEKLDKVSLL
+244 RLERSREKLEKVSLL

-293 TLQAG
+293 TLQSG
-298 LVADSLSLYNSSTEL
+298 LVAESLSLYHNSAEI
-313 LKTDWLW
+313 LKSVNDWLW
-320 LAAAKEGLCT
+320 LAAAKEGLCA

-344 PLHRNA
+344 PLQRNA
-350 SLQENSPNKAKQLSL
+350 SLQESSPNKTKPLSL
-365 FQPNS
+365 FQPNI
-370 DSLRKLKLNSS
+370 DPFRKYKATSS
-381 PLRTSKTSSP
+381 PLRSSKNSSP
-391 VNPPSELTPT
+391 INPPSELTPS
-401 SSDSVETS
+401 SSDSIETS

-414 TDNADSESLASSSD
+414 TDNADSESIASSSD
-428 IEYQSHKSYLG
+428 IEYQSQKSFYVS
-439 PDLPSIPRQP
+439 DHSSIPRQP
-449 PSQITNQF
+449 PSQINNQY

-467 YREAIM
+467 YRKAIIH
-473 DYSKYKNAGVIETEA
+473 YSKYQNAGIIETEA

-499 CNSLHASSFLQNV
+499 NNSLHASSFLQNV

-524 IQRFE
+524 IQRFD

-539 FHRKAGFCQRL
+539 FLRKAAFCQRL

-560 PSPDWLKCYYLML
+560 PNPDWQRCYYLML
-573 HSFPGYKLSLDPNYV
+573 HSFPGHRLSLDPNYV

-606 VVASRRMGHPA
+606 VVAARRMGHPA

-631 PHLSRQEHRELAIQL
+631 PHLSRQEHRDLAIQL

-681 FNTRPLP
+681 FSPRPLP
-688 PARAPHLRQAKPTH
+688 PPRAPTLVKCKTQT

-712 GSLERNAKKDEGK
+712 GSLERKTKKDEGR

-764 ESIPETIILAPDS
+764 ESIPETIILPPDS

-811 KNMPT
+811 KNMPM
-816 PHKFPAS
+816 PNKFPAS
-823 YTIEV
+823 FTIEV
-828 IPSLPTITIETI
+828 IPSLPTITIETT
-840 VAPSGNAHLS
+840 VAPSGSVSMS
-850 SVENVGSTT
+850 SLENIGSTT
-859 NISLFNGE
+859 NISLHNGE
-867 STDCSIRITNT
+867 STECTMKITNT
-878 SNVSIEH
+878 SNVPIEY
-885 LELAIQSNMDSQLQS
+885 LDIAIQSNMDSQLQS
-900 KVFQYSNEDIQS
+900 KVFQFSNEEIQAQ
-912 LLPIPPNETATIT
+912 LPIPPNETATVVM
-925 IKLYGEADFLDL
+925 KLYGEADFLDL

-948 SLNSNYPSR
+948 SLTSNYPSR

-979 LSSGLIPN
+979 LSSGLMVN
-987 RTSGSFSPSQLYLVL
+987 RTSGSFRSTNSHTTSWSAPISVMPPSRGRQIETQVLIRYSGGAGKELHCRQSSLQINLELLPSVSITHWDVLPAEIPTQLYLVL
-1002 DVTNLTSEEMDF
+1002 DVTNLTSEEMEF

-1040 FNATANKP
+1040 FSATPPKQL
-1048 ADEDL
+1048 DDDTID
-1053 VESKSINTG
+1053 SKSTTTG
-1062 SSTNSLELMCSE
+1062 TSTNSLELMCSE
-1074 HITNNISLR
+1074 HITNNIDLR
-1083 WHLMQSDITGRASV
+1083 WHLQHSGIGGRASV
-1097 KGITLSQAMMDIVR
+1097 RGITLSQAMMDIVR

-1122 SQCIKPQEEY
+1122 KRVIAPQQELT
-1132 NCTAGECLSLGVAVW
+1132 CAAGECVSLGVCVR
-1147 NHLSRPLH
+1147 NHLPRALRR
-1155 KLCLSVQFYQDY
+1155 LCLSVQLYQDY
-1167 NNGVLSYKLD
+1167 NNGALSYRLD
-1177 NRVATAGNNKVVLT
+1177 NRVAAAGNNKVVLP
-1191 TLPESAKAYHECTV
+1191 TLAESAKAYHECTV

-1220 TTEPILDEV
+1220 TTEPVLEDTAIL
-1229 PLIKETEH
+1229 KETDH
-1237 PSIIQPCAG
+1237 QSLIQPCAG
-1246 EPQNKHMKLDT
+1246 EVSHVWRFIP
-1257 LQLPQ
+1257 P
-1262 NKLVAKN
+1262 VAI
-1269 PPKLTLN
+1269 
-1276 KKGLVTKS
+1276 S
-1284 YENESHCDPP
+1284 
-1294 RTRIDRLLNK
+1294 
-1304 LTQAE
+1304 
-1309 LTANIKNSMS
+1309 
-1319 KLKEPADLDAFVTDD
+1319 VTD
-1334 LKCTPDAPKEA
+1334 
-1345 VLWLMVKKQEHLN
+1345 
-1358 NRLMDLVVQTKKHVE
+1358 
-1373 ILQNNSEE
+1373 
-1381 AKVAK
+1381 
-1386 RENEH
+1386 
-1391 TIESLRYVVKCL
+1391 
-1403 QEKHATLEEQIEILT
+1403 
-1418 SVESR
+1418 

>member
-23 YSQHAQHHAC
+23 YGQHAQHHAC

-49 KLWERIQRVNNI
+49 KLWERIQKVNNI
-61 KVTDST
+61 KVTDSS

-99 LITLSKFTNQVELN
+99 LITLSKFTNQIELN

-132 SRAFMFGPV
+132 SRAFMFGPI
-141 SNMKKPEQEPETYSY
+141 SKKPEQEPETYSVF
-156 YEEDKPLK
+156 EDDK
-164 DGTSDKASLPSDQ
+164 TSKENSSLGEKFSLPSDQ
-177 ADSLTSLDSFPQS
+177 ADSLSSAESYPHSASSSTSLPV
-190 TSSNS
+190 
-195 SYPLQEEHFTTPSN
+195 QEENFTTPSN
-209 FKTHAMFYGE
+209 FKTHAMFYSE

-244 RLERSKEKLDKVSLL
+244 RLERSREKIEKVSLL

-293 TLQAG
+293 TLQSG
-298 LVADSLSLYNSSTEL
+298 LIADSLNLYHNAAEI
-313 LKTDWLW
+313 LKSVNDWLW
-320 LAAAKEGLCT
+320 LAAAKEGLCA

-344 PLHRNA
+344 PLQRNA
-350 SLQENSPNKAKQLSL
+350 SLQESSPNKTKSLSL
-365 FQPNS
+365 FQPNI
-370 DSLRKLKLNSS
+370 DPFRKYKLTSS
-381 PLRTSKTSSP
+381 PLRSSKTSSP
-391 VNPPSELTPT
+391 VNPPSELTP
-401 SSDSVETS
+401 SSSESLETS

-414 TDNADSESLASSSD
+414 TDNADTESLASSSD
-428 IEYQSHKSYLG
+428 IEYQSQKSFYMS
-439 PDLPSIPRQP
+439 DHPSIPRQP
-449 PSQITNQF
+449 SQINNQY

-467 YREAIM
+467 YRKAIIH
-473 DYSKYKNAGVIETEA
+473 YSKYQNAGIIETEA

-499 CNSLHASSFLQNV
+499 NNSLHASSFLQNV

-524 IQRFE
+524 IQRFD

-539 FHRKAGFCQRL
+539 FLRKAAFCQRL

-560 PSPDWLKCYYLML
+560 PNPDWQRCYYLML
-573 HSFPGYKLSLDPNYV
+573 HSFPGHRLSLDPNYV

-595 PALQIQLLQEL
+595 PALQIQLLQEI
-606 VVASRRMGHPA
+606 VVAARRMGHPA

-631 PHLSRQEHRELAIQL
+631 PHLSRQEHRDLAIQL

-673 THVPHCSW
+673 THVPRCTS
-681 FNTRPLP
+681 FLPRPP
-688 PARAPHLRQAKPTH
+688 PAPRAPHPLNAKPNQ

-712 GSLERNAKKDEGK
+712 GSLERKANKDEGK

-764 ESIPETIILAPDS
+764 ESIPETIILPPDS

-816 PHKFPAS
+816 PNKFLPS

-840 VAPSGNAHLS
+840 VAPSGSVSLS
-850 SVENVGSTT
+850 SLENVGSTT
-859 NISLFNGE
+859 NITLYNGE
-867 STDCSIRITNT
+867 STECSMKITNT
-878 SNVSIEH
+878 SNVPIEY
-885 LELAIQSNMDSQLQS
+885 LDIAIQSNMDNLLQS
-900 KVFQYSNEDIQS
+900 KVFQFSNEDIQAQ
-912 LLPIPPNETATIT
+912 LPISPNATATVNM
-925 IKLYGEADFLDL
+925 KLYGEADFLDL

-948 SLNSNYPSR
+948 SLTSNYPSR

-962 PNAQTSLPTQ
+962 PNVQSSLPTQ
-972 SSNPQTS
+972 SSNAQTS

-987 RTSGSFSPSQLYLVL
+987 RTSGSFRSTNSHTTSWSAPISVMPPSRGRQVETQVIIRYSGGTGKEVHCRQSTLQINLELLPSVSITHWDVLPAEIPSQLYLVL

-1014 HYAPSKHILIESKE
+1014 HYTPTKHILIESKE

-1040 FNATANKP
+1040 FNATTKTN
-1048 ADEDL
+1048 EDNSQDTI
-1053 VESKSINTG
+1053 ECKSIGTG
-1062 SSTNSLELMCSE
+1062 SSMSGLEAMCSE
-1074 HITNNISLR
+1074 HVTQHVDLQ
-1083 WHLMQSDITGRASV
+1083 WHLLHSDVRGRASV
-1097 KGITLSQAMMDIVR
+1097 KGITLSQTMMDIVR

-1122 SQCIKPQEEY
+1122 NQCIKPQEEFS
-1132 NCTAGECLSLGVAVW
+1132 CSAGECLSLGVGVW
-1147 NHLSRPLH
+1147 NHLRRPLRH
-1155 KLCLSVQFYQDY
+1155 LCLSVQFYQDY
-1167 NNGVLSYKLD
+1167 NNGVHSYKLD
-1177 NRVATAGNNKVVLT
+1177 NRLATAGNNKVVLPS
-1191 TLPESAKAYHECTV
+1191 LPESAKAYHECTV

-1220 TTEPILDEV
+1220 TTEPVLEDTSV
-1229 PLIKETEH
+1229 LRDTDQQ
-1237 PSIIQPCAG
+1237 SSIQPCAG
-1246 EPQNKHMKLDT
+1246 EVSHIWRFIP
-1257 LQLPQ
+1257 P
-1262 NKLVAKN
+1262 VAI
-1269 PPKLTLN
+1269 
-1276 KKGLVTKS
+1276 S
-1284 YENESHCDPP
+1284 
-1294 RTRIDRLLNK
+1294 
-1304 LTQAE
+1304 
-1309 LTANIKNSMS
+1309 
-1319 KLKEPADLDAFVTDD
+1319 VTD
-1334 LKCTPDAPKEA
+1334 
-1345 VLWLMVKKQEHLN
+1345 
-1358 NRLMDLVVQTKKHVE
+1358 
-1373 ILQNNSEE
+1373 
-1381 AKVAK
+1381 
-1386 RENEH
+1386 
-1391 TIESLRYVVKCL
+1391 
-1403 QEKHATLEEQIEILT
+1403 
-1418 SVESR
+1418 

>member
-23 YSQHAQHHAC
+23 YAQQAQHHAC
-33 LLVLVKGIG
+33 LLVLVKGVG

-61 KVTDST
+61 KVTDSS

-99 LITLSKFTNQVELN
+99 LITLSKFNNQVELN

-132 SRAFMFGPV
+132 SRAFMFGPL
-141 SNMKKPEQEPETYSY
+141 SNMKRPEQEPETYSY
-156 YEEDKPLK
+156 EDDKSRESF
-164 DGTSDKASLPSDQ
+164 GDKASIPSEQ
-177 ADSLTSLDSFPQS
+177 ADSLSSGESFPQS
-190 TSSNS
+190 ASSS
-195 SYPLQEEHFTTPSN
+195 ASIPLPEENFTTPSN

-232 LINSLFWVVESK
+232 LINALFWVVESR
-244 RLERSKEKLDKVSLL
+244 RLERSREKLEKVSLL

-293 TLQAG
+293 TLQSG
-298 LVADSLSLYNSSTEL
+298 LVNESLSLYHSSAEI
-313 LKTDWLW
+313 LKSVNDWLW
-320 LAAAKEGLCT
+320 LAAAKEGLC
-330 ASAILLYP
+330 ASSAILLYP

-344 PLHRNA
+344 PLQRNA
-350 SLQENSPNKAKQLSL
+350 SLQESSPNKSKSLTL
-365 FQPNS
+365 FQSQTDPF
-370 DSLRKLKLNSS
+370 RKFKTTSS
-381 PLRTSKTSSP
+381 PLRSSKTSSP
-391 VNPPSELTPT
+391 VNPPSELTPS
-401 SSDSVETS
+401 SSDSMESS

-428 IEYQSHKSYLG
+428 IEYQSQKSYLG

-449 PSQITNQF
+449 QSQIINQY
-457 LLNGEEIAEK
+457 LLNGDDIVEK
-467 YREAIM
+467 YRKAIIH
-473 DYSKYKNAGVIETEA
+473 YSKYQNAGIIETEA

-499 CNSLHASSFLQNV
+499 GNCLHVSSFLQNV

-524 IQRFE
+524 IQRFD
-529 TLAELYKEIG
+529 TLAELYMEIG
-539 FHRKAGFCQRL
+539 FLRKAAFCQRL
-550 AATRQVSPNN
+550 AATRHVSSNN
-560 PSPDWLKCYYLML
+560 PNPDWQRCYYLML
-573 HSFPGYKLSLDPNYV
+573 RSFPGQKLSLDPNYV

-606 VVASRRMGHPA
+606 VIAARRMGHPA

-631 PHLSRQEHRELAIQL
+631 PHLTKQQHKEFAIQL

-673 THVPHCSW
+673 THVPACSALAP
-681 FNTRPLP
+681 RPAP
-688 PARAPHLRQAKPTH
+688 PARAPHLVKSKAQS

-712 GSLERNAKKDEGK
+712 GSLERKTKKDEGK

-764 ESIPETIILAPDS
+764 ESIPETIILPPDS

-787 KEVGEL
+787 KEVGDL
-793 QILGYSTHTLG
+793 QIMGYSTHTLG

-816 PHKFPAS
+816 PNKFPAS
-823 YTIEV
+823 YIIEV
-828 IPSLPTITIETI
+828 IPSLPTITIETT
-840 VAPSGNAHLS
+840 VAPSGNLNLPN
-850 SVENVGSTT
+850 VENVGSIT
-859 NISLFNGE
+859 NISLHNGE
-867 STDCSIRITNT
+867 GTDCTMKITNT
-878 SNVSIEH
+878 SNVPIDY
-885 LELAIQSNMDSQLQS
+885 LDLAIQSNMDTQLQS
-900 KVFQYSNEDIQS
+900 KVFQWSNEDIQS
-912 LLPIPPNETATIT
+912 QLPIQPNETATIT
-925 IKLYGEADFLDL
+925 MKLYGEADFLDL
-937 GGVGGENLFPN
+937 GGVGGENMFPN
-948 SLNSNYPSR
+948 SLTSNYPSR

-972 SSNPQTS
+972 SSNAHTS
-979 LSSGLIPN
+979 LSSGLVPN
-987 RTSGSFSPSQLYLVL
+987 RNLSGSFRSTNSHTTNWSAPISVMPPSRGRQIETQVIIRYSGGRGKEIHCRQSTLQINLELLPSVSITHWDVLPAEIPSQLYLVL
-1002 DVTNLTSEEMDF
+1002 DVSNLTSEEMEF
-1014 HYAPSKHILIESKE
+1014 HYAPQKHILIESRE
-1028 SCRVPVPLDRCP
+1028 SCRVPVPLPRCP
-1040 FNATANKP
+1040 FNVQPCKK
-1048 ADEDL
+1048 DEDSM
-1053 VESKSINTG
+1053 ESKSISTG
-1062 SSTNSLELMCSE
+1062 TSTNSLELMCSE
-1074 HITNNISLR
+1074 HITNNVDLQ
-1083 WHLMQSDITGRASV
+1083 WHLVHSDIRGRASV

-1132 NCTAGECLSLGVAVW
+1132 SCTAGECISLGVAVW

-1155 KLCLSVQFYQDY
+1155 RLCLSVQLYQDY

-1177 NRVATAGNNKVVLT
+1177 NRVATAGNNKVILT

-1220 TTEPILDEV
+1220 TTEPILDD
-1229 PLIKETEH
+1229 
-1237 PSIIQPCAG
+1237 PSIEDHQSLIQTCA
-1246 EPQNKHMKLDT
+1246 EVSHTWRFIP
-1257 LQLPQ
+1257 P
-1262 NKLVAKN
+1262 VAI
-1269 PPKLTLN
+1269 
-1276 KKGLVTKS
+1276 S
-1284 YENESHCDPP
+1284 
-1294 RTRIDRLLNK
+1294 
-1304 LTQAE
+1304 
-1309 LTANIKNSMS
+1309 
-1319 KLKEPADLDAFVTDD
+1319 VTD
-1334 LKCTPDAPKEA
+1334 
-1345 VLWLMVKKQEHLN
+1345 
-1358 NRLMDLVVQTKKHVE
+1358 
-1373 ILQNNSEE
+1373 
-1381 AKVAK
+1381 
-1386 RENEH
+1386 
-1391 TIESLRYVVKCL
+1391 
-1403 QEKHATLEEQIEILT
+1403 
-1418 SVESR
+1418 

>member
-13 PGESVMSHPD
+13 PGETVMSHPD
-23 YSQHAQHHAC
+23 YTQQAQHHAC

-61 KVTDST
+61 KVTDSS

-99 LITLSKFTNQVELN
+99 LITLSKFQNQVELN

-132 SRAFMFGPV
+132 SRAFMFGPN
-141 SNMKKPEQEPETYSY
+141 SNMKKPEQEPESY
-156 YEEDKPLK
+156 NIFEDDKCTA
-164 DGTSDKASLPSDQ
+164 GHSISDNEPQ
-177 ADSLTSLDSFPQS
+177 DSLTSSDSFPQS
-190 TSSNS
+190 STST
-195 SYPLQEEHFTTPSN
+195 QEDNFTIPSN

-219 NDPVPDLEQNVAD
+219 NDPVTDLEQNVAE
-232 LINSLFWVVESK
+232 LINALFWVVESK
-244 RLERSKEKLDKVSLL
+244 RLERSREKVEKVTLL

-298 LVADSLSLYNSSTEL
+298 LVAESLSMYHSAAEI
-313 LKTDWLW
+313 LKSVNDWLW
-320 LAAAKEGLCT
+320 LAAAKEGLCA

-338 NLRNPT
+338 NLRCST
-344 PLHRNA
+344 PLQRNA
-350 SLQENSPNKAKQLSL
+350 SLQESSPSKTKPLSL
-365 FQPNS
+365 FNPNTNT
-370 DSLRKLKLNSS
+370 DPFKKFKVTSS
-381 PLRTSKTSSP
+381 PLRSSKTSSP
-391 VNPPSELTPT
+391 VNQPSELTP
-401 SSDSVETS
+401 SSSESLETS

-428 IEYQSHKSYLG
+428 IEYQGPKSYLG

-449 PSQITNQF
+449 PSQINNQY

-467 YREAIM
+467 YRKAIIH
-473 DYSKYKNAGVIETEA
+473 YSKYQNAGIVETEA

-493 RIAVEQ
+493 RIAIEQ
-499 CNSLHASSFLQNV
+499 NNSLHASSFLQNV

-524 IQRFE
+524 IQRFD
-529 TLAELYKEIG
+529 TLADLYKEIG
-539 FHRKAGFCQRL
+539 FLRKSAFCQRL
-550 AATRQVSPNN
+550 AATRQVSPSN
-560 PSPDWLKCYYLML
+560 PNPDWQRCYYLML
-573 HSFPGYKLSLDPNYV
+573 HSFPGHKLSLDPNYV

-606 VVASRRMGHPA
+606 VVAARRMGHPA

-631 PHLSRQEHRELAIQL
+631 PHLTKQEHRDLAIQL
-646 QALSAQCEGGPVPL
+646 QGLSAQCEGGPVPL

-681 FNTRPLP
+681 FTPRPLA
-688 PARAPHLRQAKPTH
+688 PARTPHLIKCKAQT

-712 GSLERNAKKDEGK
+712 GSLERKAKKDEGK

-736 EVQMKLTNPLPFEL
+736 EVQLKLTNPLPFEL

-764 ESIPETIILAPDS
+764 ESIPETIVLAPDS

-787 KEVGEL
+787 KEIGEL

-816 PHKFPAS
+816 PNKFPAS
-823 YTIEV
+823 FSIEV
-828 IPSLPTITIETI
+828 IPSLPTITIETT
-840 VAPSGNAHLS
+840 VTSSGGNSLS
-850 SVENVGSTT
+850 SMENIGSNT
-859 NISLFNGE
+859 NISLYNGE
-867 STDCSIRITNT
+867 SQECTMKITNT
-878 SNVSIEH
+878 SAVPIEY
-885 LELAIQSNMDSQLQS
+885 LELSIQSNMDNQLQS
-900 KVFQYSNEDIQS
+900 KVFQWSNEDIQTQ
-912 LLPIPPNETATIT
+912 LPIAPNDTATIVM
-925 IKLYGEADFLDL
+925 KLYGEADFLDL

-972 SSNPQTS
+972 SSNQHTS
-979 LSSGLIPN
+979 LNSGLMPN
-987 RTSGSFSPSQLYLVL
+987 RNLSGSFRSTNSHATNWSAPISVLPPSRGRQVETQVIIRYSGGGGKEMHCRQSTLQINLELLPNVSITHWDVLPAEIPTQLYLVL
-1002 DVTNLTSEEMDF
+1002 DVTNLTNEEMDF
-1014 HYAPSKHILIESKE
+1014 EYASGKHILIESKE

-1040 FNATANKP
+1040 FNAPPTRLK
-1048 ADEDL
+1048 DDD
-1053 VESKSINTG
+1053 SIDVRSTSTG
-1062 SSTNSLELMCSE
+1062 ALSNSLELMCSE
-1074 HITNNISLR
+1074 HITNNVDLK
-1083 WHLMQSDITGRASV
+1083 WHLMQSDIRGRASV

-1122 SQCIKPQEEY
+1122 KQCIKPQEEY
-1132 NCTAGECLSLGVAVW
+1132 NCSAGECLSLGVIVA
-1147 NHLSRPLH
+1147 NHLTQPLH

-1167 NNGVLSYKLD
+1167 NNGVLNYKLD

-1191 TLPESAKAYHECTV
+1191 SLPESAKVYHECTV

-1220 TTEPILDEV
+1220 TTEPVLEDTS
-1229 PLIKETEH
+1229 LRDTEH
-1237 PSIIQPCAG
+1237 PSIIEPCSG
-1246 EPQNKHMKLDT
+1246 EVSHVWRFIP
-1257 LQLPQ
+1257 P
-1262 NKLVAKN
+1262 VAI
-1269 PPKLTLN
+1269 
-1276 KKGLVTKS
+1276 S
-1284 YENESHCDPP
+1284 
-1294 RTRIDRLLNK
+1294 
-1304 LTQAE
+1304 
-1309 LTANIKNSMS
+1309 
-1319 KLKEPADLDAFVTDD
+1319 VTD
-1334 LKCTPDAPKEA
+1334 
-1345 VLWLMVKKQEHLN
+1345 
-1358 NRLMDLVVQTKKHVE
+1358 
-1373 ILQNNSEE
+1373 
-1381 AKVAK
+1381 
-1386 RENEH
+1386 
-1391 TIESLRYVVKCL
+1391 
-1403 QEKHATLEEQIEILT
+1403 
-1418 SVESR
+1418 

>member
-49 KLWERIQRVNNI
+49 KLWDRIQKVNNI

-121 LKVKYSNTLYD
+121 LKVKYINTLYD
-132 SRAFMFGPV
+132 SRAFMFGPI
-141 SNMKKPEQEPETYSY
+141 SNMKKPEQEPENYSLF
-156 YEEDKPLK
+156 EDDKVFR
-164 DGTSDKASLPSDQ
+164 DGSTSDKTSMPSEHS
-177 ADSLTSLDSFPQS
+177 DSLSSSESFPHS
-190 TSSNS
+190 VSSNAS
-195 SYPLQEEHFTTPSN
+195 CPIQEENFTTPSN

-244 RLERSKEKLDKVSLL
+244 RLERSREKLEKVSLL

-298 LVADSLSLYNSSTEL
+298 LVPESLSLYHNSAEI
-313 LKTDWLW
+313 LKSVNDWLW
-320 LAAAKEGLCT
+320 LAAAKEGLCA

-338 NLRNPT
+338 NLLNSI
-344 PLHRNA
+344 PLQRNA
-350 SLQENSPNKAKQLSL
+350 SLQESSPSKTKALSL
-365 FQPNS
+365 FQPNMEPYRRYKS
-370 DSLRKLKLNSS
+370 TSSS
-381 PLRTSKTSSP
+381 PLKSSKASSP
-391 VNPPSELTPT
+391 VNLPSELTPS
-401 SSDSVETS
+401 SSDSTELS

-414 TDNADSESLASSSD
+414 TDNGDSESLASSSD
-428 IEYQSHKSYLG
+428 IEYQSQSQKSFLG

-449 PSQITNQF
+449 PSQLQNQY
-457 LLNGEEIAEK
+457 LLNGEDIAEK
-467 YREAIM
+467 YRKAIIH
-473 DYSKYKNAGVIETEA
+473 YSKYQNAGIIETEA

-499 CNSLHASSFLQNV
+499 NNSLHASSFLQNV

-524 IQRFE
+524 IQRFD

-539 FHRKAGFCQRL
+539 FLRKAAFCQRL

-560 PSPDWLKCYYLML
+560 PNPDWQRCYYLML
-573 HSFPGYKLSLDPNYV
+573 DSFPGHKLSLDPNYV

-606 VVASRRMGHPA
+606 VVAARRMGHPA

-631 PHLSRQEHRELAIQL
+631 PHLSRQEHRDLAIQL

-660 VLETGEVIPPANL
+660 VLPTGAVVPPASL
-673 THVPHCSW
+673 SHVPQCGS
-681 FNTRPLP
+681 FTPRPP
-688 PARAPHLRQAKPTH
+688 PPPRAPHLVKLKTQQ

-712 GSLERNAKKDEGK
+712 GTLERKAKRDEGK

-764 ESIPETIILAPDS
+764 ESIPETIILSPDT

-811 KNMPT
+811 KTMPM
-816 PHKFPAS
+816 PNKFPAL

-828 IPSLPTITIETI
+828 IPSLPTITIETT
-840 VAPSGNAHLS
+840 VSSVGSMSLS
-850 SVENVGSTT
+850 SLENVGSTT
-859 NISLFNGE
+859 NITLHNGE
-867 STDCSIRITNT
+867 STECYMKITNT
-878 SNVSIEH
+878 SNVTIEY
-885 LELAIQSNMDSQLQS
+885 LDVAIQSNMDNQLQS
-900 KVFQYSNEDIQS
+900 KIFQFSNEDIQAE
-912 LLPIPPNETATIT
+912 LPIAPNDTATIN

-937 GGVGGENLFPN
+937 GGVGGDNLFPN
-948 SLNSNYPSR
+948 SLTSNYPSR

-962 PNAQTSLPTQ
+962 PNTSLPTQ

-979 LSSGLIPN
+979 LSSGLMAN
-987 RTSGSFSPSQLYLVL
+987 RTSGSFRSTNSHTTSWSAPISVMPPSRGRQIETQVIIRYSGGTGKEMHCRQSTLQINLELLPSVSITHWDVLPAEIPSQLYLVL

-1028 SCRVPVPLDRCP
+1028 SCRIPVPLDRCP
-1040 FNATANKP
+1040 FNITANKTD
-1048 ADEDL
+1048 DEL
-1053 VESKSINTG
+1053 LESKSISTG
-1062 SSTNSLELMCSE
+1062 TSSNSLELMCSE
-1074 HITNNISLR
+1074 HITNNIDLR
-1083 WHLMQSDITGRASV
+1083 WHLMQSDINGKASV
-1097 KGITLSQAMMDIVR
+1097 KGITLSQTMMDIVR

-1122 SQCIKPQEEY
+1122 KQCIKPQDEY
-1132 NCTAGECLSLGVAVW
+1132 SCSAGECLSLGVAVW

-1167 NNGVLSYKLD
+1167 NNGVLCYKLD
-1177 NRVATAGNNKVVLT
+1177 NRVATAGSNKVVLS
-1191 TLPESAKAYHECTV
+1191 TLAESAKAYHECAV

-1220 TTEPILDEV
+1220 TTEPVLDDVTIKDTDNPAIVQSCTGEV
-1229 PLIKETEH
+1229 SHVWRFIP
-1237 PSIIQPCAG
+1237 P
-1246 EPQNKHMKLDT
+1246 
-1257 LQLPQ
+1257 
-1262 NKLVAKN
+1262 VAI
-1269 PPKLTLN
+1269 
-1276 KKGLVTKS
+1276 S
-1284 YENESHCDPP
+1284 
-1294 RTRIDRLLNK
+1294 
-1304 LTQAE
+1304 
-1309 LTANIKNSMS
+1309 
-1319 KLKEPADLDAFVTDD
+1319 VTD
-1334 LKCTPDAPKEA
+1334 
-1345 VLWLMVKKQEHLN
+1345 
-1358 NRLMDLVVQTKKHVE
+1358 
-1373 ILQNNSEE
+1373 
-1381 AKVAK
+1381 
-1386 RENEH
+1386 
-1391 TIESLRYVVKCL
+1391 
-1403 QEKHATLEEQIEILT
+1403 
-1418 SVESR
+1418 

>member
-23 YSQHAQHHAC
+23 YAQQAQHHAC
-33 LLVLVKGIG
+33 LLVLVKGVG

-61 KVTDST
+61 KVTDSS

-99 LITLSKFTNQVELN
+99 LITLSKFNNQVELN

-132 SRAFMFGPV
+132 SRAFMFGPL
-141 SNMKKPEQEPETYSY
+141 SNMKRPEQEPETYSY
-156 YEEDKPLK
+156 EDDKSRESF
-164 DGTSDKASLPSDQ
+164 GDKASIPSEQ
-177 ADSLTSLDSFPQS
+177 ADSLSSGESFPQS
-190 TSSNS
+190 ASSS
-195 SYPLQEEHFTTPSN
+195 ASIPLPEENFTTPSN

-232 LINSLFWVVESK
+232 LINALFWVVESK
-244 RLERSKEKLDKVSLL
+244 RLERSREKLEKVSLL

-293 TLQAG
+293 TLQSG
-298 LVADSLSLYNSSTEL
+298 LVNESLSLYHSSAEI
-313 LKTDWLW
+313 LKSVNDWLW
-320 LAAAKEGLCT
+320 LAAAKEGLC
-330 ASAILLYP
+330 ASSAILLYP

-344 PLHRNA
+344 PLQRNA
-350 SLQENSPNKAKQLSL
+350 SLQESSPNKSKSLTL
-365 FQPNS
+365 FQSQNDPF
-370 DSLRKLKLNSS
+370 RKFKTTSS
-381 PLRTSKTSSP
+381 PLRSSKTSSP
-391 VNPPSELTPT
+391 VNPPSELTPS
-401 SSDSVETS
+401 SSDSMESS

-428 IEYQSHKSYLG
+428 IEYQSQKSYLG

-449 PSQITNQF
+449 QSQIINQY
-457 LLNGEEIAEK
+457 LLNGDDIVEK
-467 YREAIM
+467 YRKAIIH
-473 DYSKYKNAGVIETEA
+473 YSKYQNAGIIETEA

-499 CNSLHASSFLQNV
+499 GNCLHVSSFLQNV

-524 IQRFE
+524 IQRFD
-529 TLAELYKEIG
+529 TLAELYMEIG
-539 FHRKAGFCQRL
+539 FLRKAAFCQRL
-550 AATRQVSPNN
+550 AATRHVSSNN
-560 PSPDWLKCYYLML
+560 PNPDWQRCYYLML
-573 HSFPGYKLSLDPNYV
+573 RSFPGQKLSLDPNYV

-606 VVASRRMGHPA
+606 VIAARRMGHPA

-631 PHLSRQEHRELAIQL
+631 PHLTKQQHKEFAIQL

-673 THVPHCSW
+673 THVPACSALAP
-681 FNTRPLP
+681 RPAP
-688 PARAPHLRQAKPTH
+688 PARAPHLVKSKAQS

-712 GSLERNAKKDEGK
+712 GSLERKAKKDEGK

-764 ESIPETIILAPDS
+764 ESIPETIILPPDS

-787 KEVGEL
+787 KEVGDL
-793 QILGYSTHTLG
+793 QIMGYSTHTLG

-816 PHKFPAS
+816 PNKFPAS
-823 YTIEV
+823 YIIEV
-828 IPSLPTITIETI
+828 IPSLPTITIETT
-840 VAPSGNAHLS
+840 VAPSGNLNLPN
-850 SVENVGSTT
+850 VENVGSIT
-859 NISLFNGE
+859 NISLHNGE
-867 STDCSIRITNT
+867 GTDCTMKITNT
-878 SNVSIEH
+878 SNVPIDY
-885 LELAIQSNMDSQLQS
+885 LDLAIQSNMDTQLQS
-900 KVFQYSNEDIQS
+900 KVFQWSNEDIQS
-912 LLPIPPNETATIT
+912 QLPIQPNETATIT
-925 IKLYGEADFLDL
+925 MKLYGEADFLDL
-937 GGVGGENLFPN
+937 GGVGGENMFPN
-948 SLNSNYPSR
+948 SLTSNYPSR

-972 SSNPQTS
+972 SSNAHTS
-979 LSSGLIPN
+979 LSSGLVPN
-987 RTSGSFSPSQLYLVL
+987 RNLSGSFRSTNSHTTNWSAPISVMPPSRGRQIETQVIIRYSGGRGKEIHCRQSTLQINLELLPSVSITHWDVLPAEIPSQLYLVL
-1002 DVTNLTSEEMDF
+1002 DVSNLTSEEMEF
-1014 HYAPSKHILIESKE
+1014 HYAPQKHILIESRE
-1028 SCRVPVPLDRCP
+1028 SCRVPVPLPRCP
-1040 FNATANKP
+1040 FNVQPCKN
-1048 ADEDL
+1048 DEDSM
-1053 VESKSINTG
+1053 ESKSISTG
-1062 SSTNSLELMCSE
+1062 TSTNSLELMCSE
-1074 HITNNISLR
+1074 HITNNVDLQ
-1083 WHLMQSDITGRASV
+1083 WHLVHSDIRGRASV

-1132 NCTAGECLSLGVAVW
+1132 SCTAGECISLGVAVW

-1155 KLCLSVQFYQDY
+1155 RLCLSVQLYQDY

-1177 NRVATAGNNKVVLT
+1177 NRVATAGNNKVILT

-1220 TTEPILDEV
+1220 TTEPILDD
-1229 PLIKETEH
+1229 
-1237 PSIIQPCAG
+1237 PSIEDHQSLIQTCA
-1246 EPQNKHMKLDT
+1246 EVSHTWRFIP
-1257 LQLPQ
+1257 P
-1262 NKLVAKN
+1262 VAI
-1269 PPKLTLN
+1269 
-1276 KKGLVTKS
+1276 S
-1284 YENESHCDPP
+1284 
-1294 RTRIDRLLNK
+1294 
-1304 LTQAE
+1304 
-1309 LTANIKNSMS
+1309 
-1319 KLKEPADLDAFVTDD
+1319 VTD
-1334 LKCTPDAPKEA
+1334 
-1345 VLWLMVKKQEHLN
+1345 
-1358 NRLMDLVVQTKKHVE
+1358 
-1373 ILQNNSEE
+1373 
-1381 AKVAK
+1381 
-1386 RENEH
+1386 
-1391 TIESLRYVVKCL
+1391 
-1403 QEKHATLEEQIEILT
+1403 
-1418 SVESR
+1418 

>member
-23 YSQHAQHHAC
+23 YAQHAQHHAC
-33 LLVLVKGIG
+33 LLVLVKGVG

-61 KVTDST
+61 KVTDSS

-99 LITLSKFTNQVELN
+99 LITLSKFNNQVELN

-141 SNMKKPEQEPETYSY
+141 SNMKKPEQEPESYSLY
-156 YEEDKPLK
+156 DDDNTHKNGSSLGDKN
-164 DGTSDKASLPSDQ
+164 SLPSEQ
-177 ADSLTSLDSFPQS
+177 TDSLSSTDSFPQS
-190 TSSNS
+190 VSSNS
-195 SYPLQEEHFTTPSN
+195 SYPTQEEHFTTPSN

-219 NDPVPDLEQNVAD
+219 NDPIPDLEQNVAD

-244 RLERSKEKLDKVSLL
+244 RLERSREKLEKVSLL
-259 LAPFEKKDFVGLDM
+259 LAPFEKKDFIGLDM
-273 ESRNNKKRCM
+273 DTRNSKKRCM
-283 GRVTKNLADL
+283 GRITKNLADL

-298 LVADSLSLYNSSTEL
+298 LVPESLSLYHSSAEI
-313 LKTDWLW
+313 LKAVNDWLW
-320 LAAAKEGLCT
+320 LAAAKEGLCA
-330 ASAILLYP
+330 ASAIILYP
-338 NLRNPT
+338 NLRSST
-344 PLHRNA
+344 PLQRNA
-350 SLQENSPNKAKQLSL
+350 SLQESSPYKAKALSL
-365 FQPNS
+365 FQPS
-370 DSLRKLKLNSS
+370 IDPFRKFKTSS
-381 PLRTSKTSSP
+381 PLRTPKTSSP
-391 VNPPSELTPT
+391 VNPCELTPT
-401 SSDSVETS
+401 SSESIETS

-428 IEYQSHKSYLG
+428 IEYQCPKSYLASE
-439 PDLPSIPRQP
+439 LPSIPKQI
-449 PSQITNQF
+449 PSQINIQY
-457 LLNGEEIAEK
+457 LLNPDDIAPK
-467 YREAIM
+467 YRKAIIH
-473 DYSKYKNAGVIETEA
+473 YSKYQNAGIIETEA

-499 CNSLHASSFLQNV
+499 NNSLNASSFLQNV

-524 IQRFE
+524 IQRFD

-539 FHRKAGFCQRL
+539 FLRKAAFCQRL

-560 PSPDWLKCYYLML
+560 PNPDWQQCYYLML
-573 HSFPGYKLSLDPNYV
+573 HSFPGHKLSLDPNYV

-631 PHLSRQEHRELAIQL
+631 PHLSKQEHKDLAIQL

-673 THVPHCSW
+673 THVPQCTW
-681 FNTRPLP
+681 FTPRPLP
-688 PARAPHLRQAKPTH
+688 PARAPHLIKSKTQNC
-702 GPFIFTPIHF
+702 PFIFTPIHF
-712 GSLERNAKKDEGK
+712 GTLERNAKKNEGK

-736 EVQMKLTNPLPFEL
+736 EVQLKLTNPLPFEL
-750 KVSNMRLLTSGVVF
+750 KVSNMRLLTSGIVF
-764 ESIPETIILAPDS
+764 ESIPETIILPPDS

-823 YTIEV
+823 YIIEV
-828 IPSLPTITIETI
+828 IPSLPTITIETT
-840 VAPSGNAHLS
+840 VTPSGNVSVS
-850 SVENVGSTT
+850 SSENVGSTT
-859 NISLFNGE
+859 NISLYNGE
-867 STDCSIRITNT
+867 STDCTIRITNT
-878 SNVSIEH
+878 SNVAIEY
-885 LELAIQSNMDSQLQS
+885 LDLAIQSNMDNQLQS
-900 KVFQYSNEDIQS
+900 KIFQYSNDDIQS
-912 LLPIPPNETATIT
+912 QLPIAPNDMATIA

-948 SLNSNYPSR
+948 SLTSNYPSR

-962 PNAQTSLPTQ
+962 PNAQNSLPTQ
-972 SSNPQTS
+972 GSNQHTS

-987 RTSGSFSPSQLYLVL
+987 RTSGSFRSTNSHTTSWSAPISVMPPSRGRPVESQLIIRYSGGTSKEIHCRQSTLQINLELLPSVSITHWDVLPAEIPSQLYLVL

-1040 FNATANKP
+1040 FNTTHDKAIEEGSEIT
-1048 ADEDL
+1048 
-1053 VESKSINTG
+1053 ESKSTNTG

-1074 HITNNISLR
+1074 HITNNTELR
-1083 WHLMQSDITGRASV
+1083 WHLMQSDISGRASV

-1132 NCTAGECLSLGVAVW
+1132 NCSAGECLSLGVAVW
-1147 NHLSRPLH
+1147 NHLNRPLH

-1177 NRVATAGNNKVVLT
+1177 NRVATAGNNKVVLK
-1191 TLPESAKAYHECTV
+1191 TLAESAKAYHECTV

-1220 TTEPILDEV
+1220 TTE
-1229 PLIKETEH
+1229 LIIED
-1237 PSIIQPCAG
+1237 A
-1246 EPQNKHMKLDT
+1246 
-1257 LQLPQ
+1257 
-1262 NKLVAKN
+1262 
-1269 PPKLTLN
+1269 
-1276 KKGLVTKS
+1276 VTKE
-1284 YENESHCDPP
+1284 ENSLIQTCTGEVSHVWRFIPP
-1294 RTRIDRLLNK
+1294 VAI
-1304 LTQAE
+1304 
-1309 LTANIKNSMS
+1309 S
-1319 KLKEPADLDAFVTDD
+1319 VTD
-1334 LKCTPDAPKEA
+1334 
-1345 VLWLMVKKQEHLN
+1345 
-1358 NRLMDLVVQTKKHVE
+1358 
-1373 ILQNNSEE
+1373 
-1381 AKVAK
+1381 
-1386 RENEH
+1386 
-1391 TIESLRYVVKCL
+1391 
-1403 QEKHATLEEQIEILT
+1403 
-1418 SVESR
+1418 